1 MRDKLL
7 LCRRPIPVA
16 VNLPNGTS
24 FVSSYERVSRKQV
37 PGNMSVTRTRTIG
50 PRKKPKTKKKV
61 RLKLANTLTR
71 DRAKRI
77 RKKYRNLSR
86 RQTGKGLASSL
97 VNLGLSM
104 GSKAINF
111 VIGKKIIEKGIENIP
126 NIFKYGVS
134 KIKNKNVQRALESDI
149 ADYVAEE
156 AQNQTKNKLNNIFGG
171 V

>member
-1 MRDKLL
+1 M
-7 LCRRPIPVA
+7 
-16 VNLPNGTS
+16 
-24 FVSSYERVSRKQV
+24 
-37 PGNMSVTRTRTIG
+37 
-50 PRKKPKTKKKV
+50 
-61 RLKLANTLTR
+61 
-71 DRAKRI
+71 
-77 RKKYRNLSR
+77 
-86 RQTGKGLASSL
+86 
-97 VNLGLSM
+97 NLGLSM

-134 KIKNKNVQRALESDI
+134 KIKNKNVQRALEFDI

>member
-61 RLKLANTLTR
+61 RFKLANTLTQ

-77 RKKYRNLSR
+77 RKN
-86 RQTGKGLASSL
+86 
-97 VNLGLSM
+97 
-104 GSKAINF
+104 
-111 VIGKKIIEKGIENIP
+111 IEI
-126 NIFKYGVS
+126 
-134 KIKNKNVQRALESDI
+134 
-149 ADYVAEE
+149 
-156 AQNQTKNKLNNIFGG
+156 
-171 V
+171 